1 MGDMNLQDWASLAE
15 VVSGFAVVISLIYV
29 GYQVKI
35 NTAEKRAAS
44 VQSITTGY
52 RELALVDV
60 NNEAASV
67 AWHKV
72 LNGGELSGRELD
84 LMSDAIYAHLMALE
98 EAFDKHKSGYIDEEF
113 LDARVKLMQL
123 RLLLSPQVRRIY
135 EGMKKNGIYTSS
147 FIAWLENELRKSPLY
162 EKPDRAKKWSD
173 LH

>member
-1 MGDMNLQDWASLAE
+1 MSLQDLASIAE
-15 VVSGFAVVISLIYV
+15 VISSFAVVVSLIYV

-44 VQSITTGY
+44 VQSITMGH

-60 NNEAASV
+60 NNEAASI

-72 LNGGELSGRELD
+72 LNGMELTERELD

-113 LDARVKLMQL
+113 LNARVKSMQL
-123 RLLLSPQVRRIY
+123 RLLLCPQIRQVY
-135 EGMKKNGIYTSS
+135 EGMKKNGIYTQS
-147 FIAWLENELRKSPLY
+147 FISWLDEELRKSPLY
-162 EKPDRAKKWSD
+162 QNPDIAKRWD
-173 LH
+173 ALH